1 MGDSASG
8 TDLWMVVVLQEG
20 GSDMQSNVQPVASFT
35 DSLSGLK
42 AAGEEQVGIHV
53 SELLRLMGAQG
64 NISPSFSFWIQ
75 FSTCIVALLLQ
86 PP

>member
-1 MGDSASG
+1 
-8 TDLWMVVVLQEG
+8 
-20 GSDMQSNVQPVASFT
+20 
-35 DSLSGLK
+35 
-42 AAGEEQVGIHV
+42 
-53 SELLRLMGAQG
+53 MGAQG